1 MRCLL
6 LVLGVRRVDPNR
18 AFPPLVVLCAVDLA
32 DRCLERFRSV
42 LHHDRRVRF
51 EVMEPARVLGVA
63 ALGRHK
69 CVDAL
74 VFDPHERYLANLAGL
89 PPDRGEHDDRDA
101 RLHQGV
107 RTGAT
112 RCFVL
117 LDLVGYPLPRARFV
131 FCVEVHSRTLALPLH
146 SIGMNRTFVL
156 CKPDAVERGLAGRI
170 VTRFEDKGLKIVA
183 AELRVADSD
192 TLDAHYEEHVEKGF
206 YPDLK
211 AFMSRGP
218 VLAMVLEGPED
229 TFAMVRSMM
238 GETNPATSPPGTIR
252 GDFGTE
258 MTENLVHGSDSNES
272 AAREI
277 GIWFPN
283 L

>member
-1 MRCLL
+1 
-6 LVLGVRRVDPNR
+6 
-18 AFPPLVVLCAVDLA
+18 
-32 DRCLERFRSV
+32 
-42 LHHDRRVRF
+42 
-51 EVMEPARVLGVA
+51 
-63 ALGRHK
+63 
-69 CVDAL
+69 
-74 VFDPHERYLANLAGL
+74 
-89 PPDRGEHDDRDA
+89 
-101 RLHQGV
+101 
-107 RTGAT
+107 
-112 RCFVL
+112 
-117 LDLVGYPLPRARFV
+117 
-131 FCVEVHSRTLALPLH
+131 
-146 SIGMNRTFVL
+146 MNRTFVL

-170 VTRFEDKGLKIVA
+170 VTRFENKGLKIVA
-183 AELRVADSD
+183 AELRTADSD
-192 TLDAHYEEHVEKGF
+192 TLDAHYAEHVEKGF